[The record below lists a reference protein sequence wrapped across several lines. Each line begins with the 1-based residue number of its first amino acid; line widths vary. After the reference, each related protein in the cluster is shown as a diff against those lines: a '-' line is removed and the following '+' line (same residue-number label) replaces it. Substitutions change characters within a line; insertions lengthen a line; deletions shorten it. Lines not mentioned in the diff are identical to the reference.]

1 MDKPSKNVSE
11 PNISNIPMA
20 KEENSLVIDLPD
32 GQKLIVGDITH
43 GTVIEVATWRGTGR
57 PDSRTNRLMLGVS
70 NSDQIKA
77 LENQHNEVEEKVE
90 KNKFSFYLTIL
101 RKFVIKTIGL
111 LKSLILW
118 VITFDK
124 NENRAVSESNKE
136 NINQPSKLRFFKS
149 KTKKDSQQND
159 DVQLSEETSEWLK
172 SLLEDRS
179 ISRNEEASKPFTP
192 RVTREPKKKAAAKK
206 AAVAKPK
213 KAVRKGK

>member
-1 MDKPSKNVSE
+1 M
-11 PNISNIPMA
+11 
-20 KEENSLVIDLPD
+20 
-32 GQKLIVGDITH
+32 
-43 GTVIEVATWRGTGR
+43 
-57 PDSRTNRLMLGVS
+57 
-70 NSDQIKA
+70 
-77 LENQHNEVEEKVE
+77 
-90 KNKFSFYLTIL
+90 
-101 RKFVIKTIGL
+101 IKTIGL

-192 RVTREPKKKAAAKK
+192 RVTREPKKKAAVKK
-206 AAVAKPK
+206 AAVSKPK